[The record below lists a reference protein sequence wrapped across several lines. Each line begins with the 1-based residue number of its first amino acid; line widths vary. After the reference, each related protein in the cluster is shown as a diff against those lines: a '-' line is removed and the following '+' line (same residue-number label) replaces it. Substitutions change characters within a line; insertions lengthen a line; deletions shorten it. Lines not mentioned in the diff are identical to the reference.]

1 MGMFLPSFKKL
12 ILRIVFK
19 NTDNTILVLFENC
32 SYFLNLVFYVFSM
45 FFRKKKGIKSC
56 YLCFRRF
63 LEKKNVFKNCNQIGQ
78 CITLCR

>member
-45 FFRKKKGIKSC
+45 FFRKKRESKVVIC
-56 YLCFRRF
+56 VF
-63 LEKKNVFKNCNQIGQ
+63 LVF
-78 CITLCR
+78 